1 MKMWELTDPEYFEA
15 LLAATA
21 PATQPD
27 APPDA
32 ESPGEAVA
40 ASAAGVTSLTDPGPV
55 YGVGDPLAGLLGE
68 DLITEIG
75 PRQHR
80 LLPYLRREIL
90 PTTFCVGCGG
100 GTVLNAFTHAVDEMR
115 LDPRQMVCVTG
126 IGCSSWIPS
135 PYFRCDTLHTTHGR
149 AVAFANGV
157 KIMRPDLKVVVIA
170 GDGDLAGI
178 GGNHLIHA
186 ARRNIDLSVF
196 LVNNF
201 IYGMTGGQVS
211 PTTPFGV
218 RTTTTP
224 YRNVE
229 HPFRIADVVA
239 AAGGSYVARW
249 TTFHPFQ
256 LMEAMQYAIRKKGFS
271 FIEIIS
277 QCPVSYGKMTR
288 MSDPV
293 TILEYFRDAAIH
305 VDEARQL
312 SEAELADR
320 IVVGKL
326 VEREQEEFGDCLQEL
341 NRERKAALREQY
353 GLAAAGQ
360 PEPRGDRD
368 LDERT
373 APADGG
379 RP

>member
-1 MKMWELTDPEYFEA
+1 VKRREIVDPEHQDA
-15 LLAATA
+15 LAAA
-21 PATQPD
+21 LRPAAETG
-27 APPDA
+27 PP
-32 ESPGEAVA
+32 G
-40 ASAAGVTSLTDPGPV
+40 
-55 YGVGDPLAGLLGE
+55 YGVRDPLAGLQRE
-68 DLITEIG
+68 DLEVPCTSA
-75 PRQHR
+75 QHR

-100 GTVLNAFTHAVDEMR
+100 GTVLNVFTHAIDEMHI
-115 LDPRQMVCVTG
+115 DPRGMVCVTG

-157 KIMRPDLKVVVIA
+157 KIMRPDLKVIVIA

-186 ARRNIDLSVF
+186 ARRNVDISVF

-211 PTTPFGV
+211 PTTPFGA

-224 YRNVE
+224 YRNLE

-239 AAGGSYVARW
+239 AAGGNYVARW

-256 LMEAMQYAIRKKGFS
+256 LMEAMQTAIRKNGFS
-271 FIEIIS
+271 FIEIVS
-277 QCPVSYGKMTR
+277 QCPVSFGKMVG
-288 MSDPV
+288 MPDAV
-293 TILEYFRDAAIH
+293 TILEHFRDNSID
-305 VDEARQL
+305 VDRARRMREEA
-312 SEAELADR
+312 LAGK

-326 VEREQEEFGDCLQEL
+326 VERQQPEFGAELRALNAERQEYWR
-341 NRERKAALREQY
+341 REY
-353 GLAAAGQ
+353 GLEAAGG
-360 PEPRGDRD
+360 PPDRIAPS
-368 LDERT
+368 RT
-373 APADGG
+373 GGPA
-379 RP
+379 